1 MMRDERDPGS
11 EAPPTRTA
19 GDVGVPP
26 RRPPTAVGAD
36 AFGEPPA
43 PAPRPHAVTTW
54 TRTREVSIL
63 PGVAAFVGLTVR
75 EIDRGLGQ
83 LDPLADR
90 VAGLLGLRRPPSTH
104 PGGE

>member
-1 MMRDERDPGS
+1 MREDRETGS
-11 EAPPTRTA
+11 EAPPTQTA
-19 GDVGVPP
+19 GDAGVPP

-36 AFGEPPA
+36 ASGEPPA
-43 PAPRPHAVTTW
+43 PAPRPHPVTTW

-63 PGVAAFVGLTVR
+63 PGVTAVVQLTVR

-90 VAGLLGLRRPPSTH
+90 IAGLLGLRRPPPSP
-104 PGGE
+104 PG